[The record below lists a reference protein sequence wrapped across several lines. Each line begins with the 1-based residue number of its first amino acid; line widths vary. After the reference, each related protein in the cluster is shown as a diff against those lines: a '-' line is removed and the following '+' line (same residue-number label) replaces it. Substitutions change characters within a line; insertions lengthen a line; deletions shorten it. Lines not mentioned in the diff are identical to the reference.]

1 MAKDDYYTMV
11 YKFLRYLYECLKEST
26 PTDPVKI
33 ATGSKMFPVD
43 AEYRDY
49 LLRNLAQEGYITG
62 VKLLPIIGAEEP
74 AVRVQNPKITPQGI
88 SYIQENSTMGKVEAL
103 LFKAG
108 EIAGSIF
115 LG

>member
-26 PTDPVKI
+26 PVDKTII
-33 ATGSKMFPVD
+33 AAGSKMFPVD

-49 LLRNLAQEGYITG
+49 VLRNLATDGYITG
-62 VKLLPIIGAEEP
+62 VRLVPITGADEP
-74 AVRVQNPKITPQGI
+74 GVKVMNPKITPQGI

>member
-26 PTDPVKI
+26 PVDMARI
-33 ATGSKMFPVD
+33 AAGSKMFPVD

-49 LLRNLAQEGYITG
+49 VLRNLTQEGYLTG
-62 VKLLPIIGAEEP
+62 VKLMPIIGAEEP
-74 AVRVQNPKITPQGI
+74 GVRICNPKITPKGI
-88 SYIQENSTMGKVEAL
+88 SFIQENSTMGKVEAL
-103 LFKAG
+103 LFKTG